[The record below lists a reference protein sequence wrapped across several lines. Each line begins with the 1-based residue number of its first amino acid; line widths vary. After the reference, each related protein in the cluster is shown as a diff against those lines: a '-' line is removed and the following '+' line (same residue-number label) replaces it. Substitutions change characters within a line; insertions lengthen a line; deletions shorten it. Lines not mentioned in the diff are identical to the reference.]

1 MKNNESP
8 LKTREDKKKP
18 YKRKTVYIK
27 RGFQARFAIK
37 FLILIAVE
45 AVLALGLF
53 LYLSK
58 STVTVGYSGSELVL
72 SNTRDYFLPALLLS
86 NIVIVGI
93 TAVAG
98 AVMMILVTHRLAGP
112 LHRFEKSL
120 EHISFGDLTY
130 RFTLRKSDELKH
142 LSGCLNDF
150 TATMERSVAGIQ
162 QGLDDL
168 GGSVRHMNA
177 SVRSGHDN
185 GPELEAG
192 LAEALKKLDALE
204 KAAAFYKTFRSK

>member
-1 MKNNESP
+1 MKNNESQ
-8 LKTREDKKKP
+8 LKTREDRKRH
-18 YKRKTVYIK
+18 YQRKTVYIK
-27 RGFQARFAIK
+27 RGFQANFAIK

-72 SNTRDYFLPALLLS
+72 SGTGEYFLPALLLS

-93 TAVAG
+93 TAVVG
-98 AVMMILVTHRLAGP
+98 AVMMILVSHRLAGP

-120 EHISFGDLTY
+120 ERISFGDLTY
-130 RFTLRKSDELKH
+130 RFTLRKSDELKD
-142 LSGCLNDF
+142 LSGRLNDF
-150 TATMERSVAGIQ
+150 TVAMERSVAGLQ

-168 GGSVRHMNA
+168 DGSIRHIHS
-177 SVRSGHDN
+177 SVRSGRDN
-185 GPELEAG
+185 GPELLAG

-204 KAAAFYKTFRSK
+204 KTAAFYKTFRSK